1 MNIIRKFDE
10 CVSEIL
16 AIEREFKKPP
26 TRIPSEEVGRS
37 IKLLEYDYY
46 EMMAEIRKYLI
57 IKNLTK
63 RMKEMR

>member
-10 CVSEIL
+10 CVNEIL
-16 AIEREFKKPP
+16 AIEREFKKLP
-26 TRIPSEEVGRS
+26 TRIPSEEVGKS

-46 EMMAEIRKYLI
+46 ETIAEIRKYLI